1 MGDMI
6 GVGMIGA
13 GFISEYHLGGLAAA
27 GGASVRVLAG
37 REPARVQALA
47 QKFGI
52 PAVASD
58 YRAVLK
64 RRDVDAVVIATPDD
78 THEEIATAAAAAGKA
93 ILLQKPMAR
102 TPGEC
107 RRIIA
112 AARAGGVDLQ
122 VSYMHRYFEEVL
134 RVRELLADGR
144 LGPVYAL
151 RMRNATPGPDWQAW
165 FFSRERVGGGA
176 VLQLGVHGIDLC
188 RHLFGEI
195 ETVTATVALQR
206 QERVLAD
213 GSTVRPDNE
222 DHALA
227 LYRFRGGA
235 LGSHEISLS
244 EIQGTDRFRLEIYCA
259 EATVWLRTERGALAL
274 FAPGLTGKREW
285 STQELPSR
293 DVGERHHAHWLDIL
307 RGSAPS
313 ERTAEDGLATALVA
327 EAIYR
332 SSDTGRTERVG
343 GEA

>member
-1 MGDMI
+1 MRETI

-47 QKFGI
+47 RKFGI
-52 PAVASD
+52 PAAVSD
-58 YRAVLK
+58 YRAVLE

-259 EATVWLRTERGALAL
+259 EATLWLRTERGALAL
-274 FAPGLTGKREW
+274 FAPGLTGKNEW
-285 STQELPSR
+285 IAPELPTLR
-293 DVGERHHAHWLDIL
+293 AGERHHAHWLDML
-307 RGSAPS
+307 RGKVPT

-327 EAIYR
+327 DAIYR
-332 SSDTGRTERVG
+332 SSATGRAERVG

>member
-1 MGDMI
+1 MRDQI

-13 GFISEYHLGGLAAA
+13 GFISEYHLAGLAAA
-27 GGASVRVLAG
+27 GGASVRVLMG
-37 REPARVQALA
+37 RSPAQVEALA
-47 QKFGI
+47 RRFAI
-52 PAVASD
+52 PAVAFD
-58 YRAVLK
+58 YRAVLD
-64 RRDVDAVVIATPDD
+64 RRDVQAVIIATPAD
-78 THEEIATAAAAAGKA
+78 THEEIAVAAAQAGKA

-102 TPGEC
+102 TAGEC

-112 AARAGGVDLQ
+112 AARAAGIDLQ

-134 RVRELLADGR
+134 RVREILADGR

-213 GSTVRPDNE
+213 GSRVRPDNE

-235 LGSHEISLS
+235 VGSHEISMS

-274 FAPGLTGKREW
+274 FAPGLTGKSEW
-285 STQELPSR
+285 LVPELPSR
-293 DVGERHHAHWLDIL
+293 PAGERQHAHWLDIL
-307 RGSAPS
+307 RGQVPS
-313 ERTAEDGLATALVA
+313 DPTAEDGLATALVV

-332 SSDTGRTERVG
+332 SSTSGRAVRVG